1 MAAKIAKN
9 ESPMALYPVALLEL
23 FAKQIRTTE
32 EQTAKV
38 HDQIASIEQMV
49 SETNERVATIEARVD
64 FIYKELDRLL
74 FQRSFNGA

>member
-9 ESPMALYPVALLEL
+9 ESPLYPVALLEL

-32 EQTAKV
+32 EQTTRL

-49 SETNERVATIEARVD
+49 SETNERVVTIEARVD
-64 FIYKELDRLL
+64 YLYKELDRLL
-74 FQRSFNGA
+74 FQRQLNGA